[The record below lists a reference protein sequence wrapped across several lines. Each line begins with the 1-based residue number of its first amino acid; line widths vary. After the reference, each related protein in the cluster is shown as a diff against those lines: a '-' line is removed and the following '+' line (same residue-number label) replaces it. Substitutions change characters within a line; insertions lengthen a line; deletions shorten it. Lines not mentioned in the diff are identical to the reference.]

1 MHEHLRF
8 VSRLYGVDGFEARA
22 RSLLEELEL
31 TGRERALPAELSRG
45 MKQKLAIACGL
56 IHDPRVILFDE
67 PLTGLDPV
75 GIRRMKDSIAARAKS
90 GCSILV
96 SSHLLSLVEEIC
108 DRILIIRDGRK
119 VIHGSLEEITASL
132 PQLSDDASLEEIFFQ
147 VTDNPRATDG

>member
-1 MHEHLRF
+1 M
-8 VSRLYGVDGFEARA
+8 SRLYGVDGFEDRA

-75 GIRRMKDSIAARAKS
+75 GIRRMKDSIAARAKA
-90 GCSILV
+90 GCSVLV

-119 VIHGSLEEITASL
+119 VIHGSIEEITASL
-132 PQLSDDASLEEIFFQ
+132 PQLSGDATLEEIFFQ
-147 VTDNPRATDG
+147 VTDNPGPADG